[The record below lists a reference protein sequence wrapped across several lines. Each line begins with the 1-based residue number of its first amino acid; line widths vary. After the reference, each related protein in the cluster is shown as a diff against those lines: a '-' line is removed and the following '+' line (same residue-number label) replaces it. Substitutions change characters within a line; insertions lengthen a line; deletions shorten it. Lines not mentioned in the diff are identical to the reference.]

1 MLNGISFL
9 YVEDDPLS
17 CQVMQMILEN
27 ALGIRDLVIFRDSS
41 NFMARLKALA
51 RRPDI
56 ILLDVHIRP
65 HNGFEMLDALRT
77 DPEYRHTKVV
87 ALTASVMNEEVEKLR
102 TKGFDGAIA
111 KPVSV
116 TTLPGLI
123 EQIARGEI
131 VWHIV

>member
-1 MLNGISFL
+1 MLDGISFL

-27 ALGIRDLVIFRDSS
+27 AMGIHDLVIFRDSS

-65 HNGFEMLDALRT
+65 HNGFEMLDALRA
-77 DPEYRHTKVV
+77 DPDYRHTKVV

-123 EQIARGEI
+123 EQIARGES